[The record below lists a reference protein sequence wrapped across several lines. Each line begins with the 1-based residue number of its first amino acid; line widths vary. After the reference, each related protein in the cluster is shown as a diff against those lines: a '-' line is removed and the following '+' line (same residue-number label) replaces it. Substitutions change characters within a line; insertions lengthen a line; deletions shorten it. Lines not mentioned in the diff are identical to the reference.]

1 MARRDEQRS
10 ANQVGDGTQT
20 AGESGRAL
28 RTLALVAVVVGLV
41 ALTTAACV
49 LTYSSVHDFALRAG
63 ISRSL
68 ARIYPDIG
76 DAMLVMA
83 GCSVLALR
91 GAGLL
96 GKVYAWLCF
105 IGLLGVLAG
114 SSVVHEAGLNM
125 PLRAAEITAAV
136 FPWALVLVAFGLLL
150 ALLRYARRR
159 RQSQRAN
166 PALADGVASSRA
178 ALGPPALE
186 AGFLEPS
193 VVELAALEPGAYE
206 GAEEYGGA
214 YEGAG
219 EYEGGEPY
227 EYDTLQATS
236 QYPAVSPETVMSPD
250 EPDGPGGPG
259 GPGEPGLG
267 EQGGPGAAPA
277 SSGQATR
284 DLGVVS
290 PASAP
295 PDDAPAQPPRAV
307 IRPAEMQ
314 LRARAPRQP
323 EPAESPAADP
333 PAAAAPMAA
342 ETTVAEATAA
352 DATVAE
358 ARAAEA
364 TVAEPP
370 AAEATPPTGASV
382 TEPPTSGFTGDTI
395 ARGQLTPAP
404 TSDQPSAIP
413 PALDRPR
420 SSPTPP
426 S

>member
-1 MARRDEQRS
+1 MASRDE
-10 ANQVGDGTQT
+10 
-20 AGESGRAL
+20 SGAL

-63 ISRSL
+63 ISPSL
-68 ARIYPDIG
+68 ARIYPDIA

-96 GKVYAWLCF
+96 GKVYGWLCF

-150 ALLRYARRR
+150 VLLRYARRR
-159 RQSQRAN
+159 RQNQRASSTS
-166 PALADGVASSRA
+166 ADTLASSRA
-178 ALGPPALE
+178 TLEPPAL
-186 AGFLEPS
+186 ATD
-193 VVELAALEPGAYE
+193 AYE
-206 GAEEYGGA
+206 GTEGYDAEA

-219 EYEGGEPY
+219 QYEGGEPY
-227 EYDTLQATS
+227 VYGTLPAT
-236 QYPAVSPETVMSPD
+236 SPD
-250 EPDGPGGPG
+250 EP
-259 GPGEPGLG
+259 
-267 EQGGPGAAPA
+267 
-277 SSGQATR
+277 ATPE
-284 DLGVVS
+284 LGVVS
-290 PASAP
+290 PTVPFPRASVE
-295 PDDAPAQPPRAV
+295 PDDAPAQPPRAT

-314 LRARAPRQP
+314 LRARTPRQL
-323 EPAESPAADP
+323 EPAESP
-333 PAAAAPMAA
+333 PAHSP
-342 ETTVAEATAA
+342 T
-352 DATVAE
+352 
-358 ARAAEA
+358 
-364 TVAEPP
+364 AEPP
-370 AAEATPPTGASV
+370 AAEPPAAGSTAAGSTPPTGTPV

-395 ARGQLTPAP
+395 PSGELNPAP
-404 TSDQPSAIP
+404 TSDQPSAKP
-413 PALDRPR
+413 PELDRPR

>member
-10 ANQVGDGTQT
+10 AYQVGDGTQT

-193 VVELAALEPGAYE
+193 AVELAALEPGAYE

-227 EYDTLQATS
+227 EYGTVQATS

-250 EPDGPGGPG
+250 EPG
-259 GPGEPGLG
+259 GPGEPGEPG
-267 EQGGPGAAPA
+267 EPGGPGPGEPGAAPA
-277 SSGQATR
+277 SSGQASP
-284 DLGVVS
+284 DVGVVS

-295 PDDAPAQPPRAV
+295 QDDASAQPPRAV

-323 EPAESPAADP
+323 EPAESPPADSPAAESPAADSP
-333 PAAAAPMAA
+333 AAESPAAAAPMAA

-352 DATVAE
+352 GAK
-358 ARAAEA
+358 
-364 TVAEPP
+364 
-370 AAEATPPTGASV
+370 PPTGASV

>member
-1 MARRDEQRS
+1 VASRDE
-10 ANQVGDGTQT
+10 
-20 AGESGRAL
+20 SGAL

-63 ISRSL
+63 ISPSL

-96 GKVYAWLCF
+96 GKVYGWLCF

-150 ALLRYARRR
+150 VLLRYAKRR
-159 RQSQRAN
+159 RQNQRASST
-166 PALADGVASSRA
+166 LADTLASSRA
-178 ALGPPALE
+178 ALEPPALE
-186 AGFLEPS
+186 AG
-193 VVELAALEPGAYE
+193 AYE
-206 GAEEYGGA
+206 GTEGYDAEA

-227 EYDTLQATS
+227 EYDEPAT
-236 QYPAVSPETVMSPD
+236 PE
-250 EPDGPGGPG
+250 
-259 GPGEPGLG
+259 
-267 EQGGPGAAPA
+267 
-277 SSGQATR
+277 
-284 DLGVVS
+284 LGVVS
-290 PASAP
+290 PTVPFPRASVE
-295 PDDAPAQPPRAV
+295 PDDAPAQPLRAT

-314 LRARAPRQP
+314 LRARTPRQL
-323 EPAESPAADP
+323 EPAESPPADSP
-333 PAAAAPMAA
+333 
-342 ETTVAEATAA
+342 TT
-352 DATVAE
+352 
-358 ARAAEA
+358 
-364 TVAEPP
+364 EPP
-370 AAEATPPTGASV
+370 AAGSTAAGSTPPTGTPV

-395 ARGQLTPAP
+395 PSGELNPAP
-404 TSDQPSAIP
+404 TSDQPSTKP
-413 PALDRPR
+413 PELDRPR